1 MIVQNLIY
9 NRLGNSISIMLDT
22 GTEIVQLHDE
32 VVFGIGKRKV
42 NVYGLSNLDEGFL
55 KIGLKVNGKDLL
67 IRLYTDD
74 SLRLK
79 VETDSE
85 DIVNLKY
92 SDSSFQFFVSK
103 DDFNLVFKLIQ
114 ANFKFLTVKKVED
127 GYIVQL
133 GENFLKS
140 LIELLLLIEKI

>member
-32 VVFGIGKRKV
+32 VVFGIGKKKT

-55 KIGLKVNGKDLL
+55 KIGLKIDGKDLL
-67 IRLYTDD
+67 VRLYTDD

-79 VETDSE
+79 VEIDSGE
-85 DIVNLKY
+85 IVNLKY
-92 SDSSFQFFVSK
+92 SDSSVGFFV
-103 DDFNLVFKLIQ
+103 
-114 ANFKFLTVKKVED
+114 
-127 GYIVQL
+127 
-133 GENFLKS
+133 
-140 LIELLLLIEKI
+140 

>member
-32 VVFGIGKRKV
+32 VVFGIGKKKT

-55 KIGLKVNGKDLL
+55 KIGLKVEGRDLL
-67 IRLYTDD
+67 VRLYTDD
-74 SLRLK
+74 SLKLK
-79 VETDSE
+79 VEIDSGE
-85 DIVNLKY
+85 IVNLKY

-103 DDFNLVFKLIQ
+103 DDFNLVFKLMKT
-114 ANFKFLTVKKVED
+114 NFQFLTVKKVED
-127 GYIVQL
+127 GYVVSL

>member
-55 KIGLKVNGKDLL
+55 KIGLKVEGKDLL
-67 IRLYTDD
+67 IHLYTDD

-79 VETDSE
+79 AETDSE
-85 DIVNLKY
+85 EIVNLKY
-92 SDSSFQFFVSK
+92 SDRSFQFFVSK

>member
-32 VVFGIGKRKV
+32 VVFGIGNRKV

-55 KIGLKVNGKDLL
+55 KIGLKVEGRDLL
-67 IRLYTDD
+67 VRLYTDD

-79 VETDSE
+79 VEIDSGE
-85 DIVNLKY
+85 IVNLKY

-114 ANFKFLTVKKVED
+114 TNFKFLTVKKVED
-127 GYIVQL
+127 GYIVLL